1 MSPLAQTA
9 IRMSRPIT
17 FKFDPAKA
25 LEVLLYIATRVA
37 DPGFH
42 RVSKILYFADREHL
56 ARYGRFI
63 CGDSY
68 VAMKH
73 GPVPSGSYDILKHV
87 RGDGLPCPVPGAQAA
102 FRVDD
107 GKLIVPLRESRLECL
122 SASDREC
129 LDAAIANYGKLS
141 FSRLTQ
147 LSHDQAWDSADEN
160 EFIAVEQIVATLPD
174 ADELLRHLADPYPD

>member
-1 MSPLAQTA
+1 MSSLAQPA
-9 IRMSRPIT
+9 MRMPRPIT
-17 FKFDPAKA
+17 FKFDPVKA
-25 LEVLLYIATRVA
+25 VEVVLYIATQVA
-37 DPGFH
+37 DPDFH
-42 RVSKILYFADREHL
+42 RVSKLLYFADREHL

-73 GPVPSGSYDILKHV
+73 GPVPSGTYDILKHV
-87 RGDGLPCPVPGAQAA
+87 RGDGLPCPVPDAQAA
-102 FRVDD
+102 MRVDD
-107 GKLIVPLRESRLECL
+107 GKRIVPLREPRLDRL

-129 LDAAIANYGKLS
+129 LDTAIAQYGKLS
-141 FSRLTQ
+141 FTQLTK

-174 ADELLRHLADPYPD
+174 ADELLGHLADPYPD

>member
-9 IRMSRPIT
+9 KHMSRPIT

-25 LEVLLYIATRVA
+25 VEVVLYIATRLV

-42 RVSKILYFADREHL
+42 RFSKILYFADREHL
-56 ARYGRFI
+56 ALYGRFI

-73 GPVPSGSYDILKHV
+73 GPVPSGTYDILKHV
-87 RGDGLPCPVPGAQAA
+87 RGDGLPCSVPDAQAA
-102 FRVDD
+102 FRVDE
-107 GKLIVPLRESRLECL
+107 GKLIVPLRESCLECL
-122 SASDREC
+122 SVSDRDW
-129 LDAAIANYGKLS
+129 LDAAIANYGELS

-174 ADELLRHLADPYPD
+174 ADDLLSHLSDPYPD